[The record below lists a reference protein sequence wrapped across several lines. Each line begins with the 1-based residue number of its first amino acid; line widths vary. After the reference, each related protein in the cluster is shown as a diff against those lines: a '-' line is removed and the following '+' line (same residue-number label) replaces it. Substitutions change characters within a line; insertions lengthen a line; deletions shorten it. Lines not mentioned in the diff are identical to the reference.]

1 MCLPIREGVIA
12 QPMPLEIPES
22 LRREWE
28 VIHRGTA
35 EVLPDEELLAK
46 LIEAH
51 EQGRPLRIKYGADP
65 SAPDLHLGH
74 MVPVGK
80 LRQLQDLGH
89 QIVFIIGD
97 FTARIGDPS
106 GQSVTRPQLSAEQ
119 VATNAA
125 TYLEQ
130 IYKVLDRDRT
140 EVVYNSAWLGK
151 LTGRDVIELAAKY
164 TLARMLERDDFALR
178 FQSERAI
185 YIHEL
190 LYPLYQGYDS
200 IVVRSDVEVGGTDQK
215 FNFVVA
221 RELQR
226 AYGQSPQIVLTTP
239 LLVGLDGQKKMSKSL
254 GNYIGITEPPR
265 DMFGKTM
272 SLADTVMLDYFALV
286 LHYGDSRIAELRA
299 GLADGRIHP
308 REAKAR
314 LAREI
319 VEMFHR
325 AEAAQAAAE
334 EFDRVFR
341 ERQAPAEVEAVTV
354 RAEGTQMVITDLL
367 VAAGLVDSRRE
378 AKRLVIAGAVDVDGL
393 RCDHFQTTVERGEH
407 LVKVGKH
414 RFRKVLVSGD

>member
-1 MCLPIREGVIA
+1 MT
-12 QPMPLEIPES
+12 LEIPKH

-28 VIHRGTA
+28 IIHRGTA

-46 LIEAH
+46 LLESK

-80 LRQLQDLGH
+80 LKQLQDLGH

-97 FTARIGDPS
+97 FTAQIGDPS
-106 GQSVTRPQLSAEQ
+106 GQSQTRPQLTREQ
-119 VATNAA
+119 VETNAA
-125 TYLEQ
+125 TYLQQ

-140 EVVYNSAWLGK
+140 EVVYNSSWLSP
-151 LTGRDVIELAAKY
+151 LTARDVIELSAKY
-164 TLARMLERDDFALR
+164 TVARMLERDDFQKR
-178 FQSERAI
+178 FTSERAI

-190 LYPLYQGYDS
+190 LYPLYQGFDS

-254 GNYIGITEPPR
+254 GNYIGITESPR

-272 SLADTVMLDYFALV
+272 SLADAVMLDYFALV
-286 LHYGDSRIAELRA
+286 LHYDETQTKELRQGIAE
-299 GLADGRIHP
+299 GRLHP
-308 REAKAR
+308 REVKAR

-319 VEMFHR
+319 VETFHDVQ
-325 AEAAQAAAE
+325 AADAAAE

-341 ERQAPAEVEAVTV
+341 ERQTPEDVETVAVHSQG
-354 RAEGTQMVITDLL
+354 GTMTILDLL
-367 VAAGLVDSRRE
+367 VAANVVASRRE
-378 AKRLVIAGAVDVDGL
+378 AKRLVLAGGVDIDGL
-393 RCDHFQTTVERGEH
+393 RCDHLQTTVEAGEH
-407 LVKVGKH
+407 ILKIGKH
-414 RFRKVLVSGD
+414 RFRKVLVS

>member
-1 MCLPIREGVIA
+1 MT
-12 QPMPLEIPES
+12 LEIPQPLE
-22 LRREWE
+22 REWE
-28 VIHRGTA
+28 IIHRGTA

-46 LIEAH
+46 LIEARK
-51 EQGRPLRIKYGADP
+51 QGRPLRIKYGADP

-74 MVPVGK
+74 MVPIGK

-97 FTARIGDPS
+97 FTAQIGDPS
-106 GQSVTRPQLSAEQ
+106 GQSQTRPQLSPEQ
-119 VATNAA
+119 VAANAT

-130 IYKVLDRDRT
+130 IYKVLDRERT
-140 EVVYNSAWLGK
+140 EVVYNSSWLGK

-164 TLARMLERDDFALR
+164 TVARMLERDDFQQR
-178 FQSERAI
+178 FRSERAI
-185 YIHEL
+185 YVHEL

-200 IVVRSDVEVGGTDQK
+200 IVVRSDIEVGGTDQK

-226 AYGQSPQIVLTTP
+226 AYGQAPQIVLTTP

-272 SLADTVMLDYFALV
+272 SLADAVMLDYFPLV
-286 LHYGDSRIAELRA
+286 LHYDDARVAELRQGMA
-299 GLADGRIHP
+299 EGRLHP
-308 REAKAR
+308 REVKAR

-319 VEMFHR
+319 VEMFHDR
-325 AEAAQAAAE
+325 QGATAAAE

-341 ERQAPAEVEAVTV
+341 ERQAPEDVETVAVQGSG
-354 RAEGTQMVITDLL
+354 RLMEIMDLL
-367 VAAGLVDSRRE
+367 VAAGLAESRRE
-378 AKRLVIAGAVDVDGL
+378 AKRLILAGGVDIDGL
-393 RCDHFQTTVERGEH
+393 RCDHLHTTVEAGEH

-414 RFRKVLVSGD
+414 RFRKVVVTA

>member
-1 MCLPIREGVIA
+1 
-12 QPMPLEIPES
+12 MPLDIPDS
-22 LRREWE
+22 LQREWE
-28 VIHRGTA
+28 IIHRGTA

-46 LIEAH
+46 LVESRRT
-51 EQGRPLRIKYGADP
+51 GRPLRVKYGADP

-74 MVPVGK
+74 MVPIGK

-97 FTARIGDPS
+97 FTAQIGDPS
-106 GQSVTRPQLSAEQ
+106 GQSATRPQLSPEQ
-119 VATNAA
+119 VAANAA

-130 IYKVLDRDRT
+130 IYRALDRDRT
-140 EVVYNSAWLGK
+140 EVVYNSSWLGK
-151 LTGRDVIELAAKY
+151 LTGREVIELAAKY

-178 FQSERAI
+178 FRSERAI

-200 IVVRSDVEVGGTDQK
+200 IVVRADIEVGGTDQK
-215 FNFVVA
+215 FNLAVA

-265 DMFGKTM
+265 EMFGKTM

-286 LHYGDSRIAELRA
+286 LHYDDGRIAELRA
-299 GLADGRIHP
+299 GLADGRLHP

-314 LAREI
+314 LAAEI
-319 VEMFHR
+319 VETFHS
-325 AEAAQAAAE
+325 AGAAQAAAE

-341 ERQAPAEVEAVTV
+341 ERQAPDDVKTVTV
-354 RAEGTQMVITDLL
+354 RAEGRLTVITDLL
-367 VAAGLVDSRRE
+367 VAAGLAESRRE
-378 AKRLVIAGAVDVDGL
+378 AKRLVMAGAVDVDGL
-393 RCDHFQTTVERGEH
+393 RCDQFQMTVERGEH

-414 RFRKVLVSGD
+414 RFRKVLVAGD